1 MKQSKL
7 KDIYSGENGIFSI
20 FADSYATEYVLYF
33 GTTET
38 AVIDNY
44 VLMQYGDRLLNAKIT
59 AENCVNF
66 LVSIIAMYLP
76 IWDKLAATLAL
87 SYNAA
92 TPITETKT
100 KTGTLQRNGTNSET
114 NTTAEKVFN
123 DTDFVNDNQNTTSGT
138 NNNTD
143 TYNLTET
150 LTASN
155 SEVTKRIATEYDFRK
170 NNSLQFEIVNNII
183 NAIALRIY

>member
-1 MKQSKL
+1 MKQNKL
-7 KDIYSGENGIFSI
+7 SDIYNGENGIFSI
-20 FADSYATEYVLYF
+20 FADSFATEYVLYF
-33 GTTET
+33 GTTATET
-38 AVIDNY
+38 LDNY
-44 VLMQYGDRLLNAKIT
+44 VLLNFGDRLLNAKIT

-76 IWDKLAATLAL
+76 IWNKLAATLAL

-92 TPITETKT
+92 TPINETRT
-100 KTGTLQRNGTNSET
+100 KTGTLQRYGSNSET

-123 DTDFVNDNQNTTSGT
+123 DTDFVSDNQNTTSGT

-150 LTASN
+150 LAASD
-155 SEVTKRIATEYDFRK
+155 SEVTKRVATEYDFRK

-183 NAIALRIY
+183 NAIALKIY